1 MVEEKKPATPK
12 KPVKTKPFKPRK
24 YCPKCGPGVGLA
36 EHADR
41 RSCGKCGYM
50 EKK

>member
-1 MVEEKKPATPK
+1 MAEKKGK
-12 KPVKTKPFKPRK
+12 KTLKPYSPRRF
-24 YCPKCGPGVGLA
+24 CPKCGSSSRLG

-41 RSCGKCGYM
+41 RSCGKCKYM